1 MQCKCNQVWV
11 TNFSS
16 CTLIFLKL
24 ISVIEVT
31 ILKKLT
37 DSQMEKI
44 SESAAVAAE
53 NYIFSKI
60 SKKEVLDLELRVEFQ
75 QDDGLD
81 VDVEVELF
89 LDQLSKAEETL
100 ADEAAE
106 VALDEIDK
114 EIEKLSKSS

>member
-1 MQCKCNQVWV
+1 M
-11 TNFSS
+11 
-16 CTLIFLKL
+16 
-24 ISVIEVT
+24 
-31 ILKKLT
+31 KKLT
-37 DSQMEKI
+37 DHDMEKI

-60 SKKEVLDLELRVEFQ
+60 SKKEVLNLELRVEFQ

-89 LDQLSKAEETL
+89 LDQLSKAEESL

>member
-44 SESAAVAAE
+44 SEAAAVAAE

-100 ADEAAE
+100 ADDAAE

>member
-1 MQCKCNQVWV
+1 
-11 TNFSS
+11 
-16 CTLIFLKL
+16 
-24 ISVIEVT
+24 
-31 ILKKLT
+31 
-37 DSQMEKI
+37 MEKI
-44 SESAAVAAE
+44 SEAAAVAAE

-100 ADEAAE
+100 ADDAAE

>member
-1 MQCKCNQVWV
+1 M
-11 TNFSS
+11 
-16 CTLIFLKL
+16 
-24 ISVIEVT
+24 
-31 ILKKLT
+31 KKLT
-37 DSQMEKI
+37 DHDMEKI

-89 LDQLSKAEETL
+89 LDQLSKAEESL

>member
-1 MQCKCNQVWV
+1 
-11 TNFSS
+11 
-16 CTLIFLKL
+16 
-24 ISVIEVT
+24 
-31 ILKKLT
+31 LKKLT
-37 DSQMEKI
+37 DQELEKI

-53 NYIFSKI
+53 NYIFSRI

-89 LDQLSKAEETL
+89 LDELSNAEENL
-100 ADEAAE
+100 ADEAAQ

-114 EIEKLSKSS
+114 MIEKLSNPS